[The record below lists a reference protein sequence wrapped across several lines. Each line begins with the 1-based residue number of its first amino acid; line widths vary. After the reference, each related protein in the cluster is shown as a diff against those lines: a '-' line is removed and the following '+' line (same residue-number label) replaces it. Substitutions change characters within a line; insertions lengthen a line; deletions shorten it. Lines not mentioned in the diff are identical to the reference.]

1 MDKAIRWL
9 ANYWAFIVLIVM
21 VLGAAYFGAL
31 NEKKTVSEVKVN
43 GQYTENYQNK

>member
-21 VLGAAYFGAL
+21 VLGAAYLSAL
-31 NEKKTVSEVKVN
+31 DEKKTAEVEAQN
-43 GQYTENYQNK
+43 GQQISDLYIK

>member
-43 GQYTENYQNK
+43 CQYTENYQNK

>member
-9 ANYWAFIVLIVM
+9 SSYWAYIALIIM

-31 NEKKTVSEVKVN
+31 QEKKTAEMDASY
-43 GQYTENYQNK
+43 GQTINELNK

>member
-21 VLGAAYFGAL
+21 VLGAAYLGAL
-31 NEKKTVSEVKVN
+31 NEKKTAEQIEMS
-43 GQYTENYQNK
+43 GQSIIYLNK

>member
-21 VLGAAYFGAL
+21 VLGAAYLGAL
-31 NEKKTVSEVKVN
+31 DEKKTAEQVEMS
-43 GQYTENYQNK
+43 GQYINELNK

>member
-9 ANYWAFIVLIVM
+9 ATYWAFIVLIVM

-31 NEKKTVSEVKVN
+31 DEKKTAEQVENIS
-43 GQYTENYQNK
+43 GQSTIYLNK

>member
-9 ANYWAFIVLIVM
+9 SNYWVYIALIIM

-31 NEKKTVSEVKVN
+31 QEKKTAELGIQN
-43 GQYTENYQNK
+43 GQTINELNK

>member
-9 ANYWAFIVLIVM
+9 SNYWAFIVLIVM

-31 NEKKTVSEVKVN
+31 NEKKTAEQVEMSS
-43 GQYTENYQNK
+43 GQQIIYLNK